1 MKTDCSQRHASTDS
15 QSVPAGRVSDEP
27 EADEERWAD
36 AARLRSEYPDWVILW
51 LAASREFRAYP
62 LSRRHGAG
70 ALTAATAAELAQQ
83 ISRAPPR
90 RR

>member
-1 MKTDCSQRHASTDS
+1 MKTDRSQRHASTDS
-15 QSVPAGRVSDEP
+15 QSVPSGRVSGEP
-27 EADEERWAD
+27 EADEERWAE
-36 AARLRSEYPDWVILW
+36 AARLRSEYPDWVIIW

-62 LSRRHGAG
+62 LSQRHGAG

-83 ISRAPPR
+83 LSRAPPR

>member
-1 MKTDCSQRHASTDS
+1 MKTDHSQRHASEDL
-15 QSVPAGRVSDEP
+15 QSVPSGRVSGEP
-27 EADEERWAD
+27 EADEERWAE
-36 AARLRSEYPDWVILW
+36 AARLRSEYSHWVIIW

-83 ISRAPPR
+83 IRRAPPR

>member
-1 MKTDCSQRHASTDS
+1 MKTDCSQRHASTDP
-15 QSVPAGRVSDEP
+15 QSLLSGRASGEA
-27 EADEERWAD
+27 EADKERWAE
-36 AARLRSEYPDWVILW
+36 AATLRSEHSHWVIIW

-62 LSRRHGAG
+62 LSQRHGAG